1 MTRSDM
7 IFYGILLTV
16 VAIFVHPLA
25 ALALGG
31 IAAASIITYR
41 ITRGRR

>member
-1 MTRSDM
+1 M

-16 VAIFVHPLA
+16 AAIFVHPLA

-31 IAAASIITYR
+31 AAAASIITYR

>member
-1 MTRSDM
+1 MTRNDM

-16 VAIFVHPLA
+16 AAIFVHPLA

-41 ITRGRR
+41 ITHGRR

>member
-1 MTRSDM
+1 M

-16 VAIFVHPLA
+16 AAVFVHPLA

-41 ITRGRR
+41 VTHRRR